1 MDSESTTDVMVPMA
15 LSERSPVLLLMDGG
29 RGAGKSTVLKDILN
43 ESFWSATASNAVVV
57 EADAFK
63 ETDVIYKA
71 LNSRG
76 RHGDMLQTA
85 ELLG

>member
-1 MDSESTTDVMVPMA
+1 MYEKCDCRP
-15 LSERSPVLLLMDGG
+15 
-29 RGAGKSTVLKDILN
+29 
-43 ESFWSATASNAVVV
+43 FWTEASKKAVVV

-76 RHGDMLQTA
+76 HHDDMLQTS
-85 ELLG
+85 ELVCS